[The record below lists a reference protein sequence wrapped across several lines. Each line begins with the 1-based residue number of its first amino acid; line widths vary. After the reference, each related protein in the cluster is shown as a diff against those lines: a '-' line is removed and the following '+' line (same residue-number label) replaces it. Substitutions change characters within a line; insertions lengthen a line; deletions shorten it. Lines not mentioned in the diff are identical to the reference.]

1 MDHFWHFVHSK
12 CKRSSLRSQCWMR
25 LFLWFSNTVRQHLL
39 CMHKKQALLQVFD
52 EYFVRNAFSE
62 GYSLYPILL
71 RPKSRGQISLRS
83 SDPQDYPKIQPNYLT
98 HPDDVKVLVEGL
110 FLGNNEC
117 ILMHLWSGLL
127 ASSRFPFHSKLT
139 VKFFSAKNAAQ
150 QHTLLLL
157 ESRKLWPK
165 FNFQKKWRKLW
176 IWIFVPKI
184 SDLLWYFLFDLKYF
198 FLDKI
203 TTFCAK
209 IQIIQVIFA
218 LKDSQKSWL
227 LP

>member
-1 MDHFWHFVHSK
+1 MSHLNFVILTFSTNFCPFKIDLSGNTIWPQASVFQKPTKMDIFWRFWWTFVHWK

-139 VKFFSAKNAAQ
+139 VKFF
-150 QHTLLLL
+150 L
-157 ESRKLWPK
+157 
-165 FNFQKKWRKLW
+165 QKMQ
-176 IWIFVPKI
+176 PN
-184 SDLLWYFLFDLKYF
+184 STHCY
-198 FLDKI
+198 
-203 TTFCAK
+203 C
-209 IQIIQVIFA
+209 
-218 LKDSQKSWL
+218 
-227 LP
+227 